1 MRTFQKICH
10 FLLGGGLY
18 TALEWLYRGRSHPSM
33 FLLGGSCFLMLGH
46 LRQKKMP
53 LPAKAA
59 LGAMLITAGELVTGV
74 STRGAIALYKAAQV
88 TAAISGR
95 DYVIPEDVVREA
107 IPVLAHR
114 ITAVSGSSRDAE
126 NYLKGRI
133 SSVAVPLENTSV

>member
-1 MRTFQKICH
+1 MRTFRKICH

-59 LGAMLITAGELVTGV
+59 LGAMLITAGELVTGLLV
-74 STRGAIALYKAAQV
+74 NRDHKVWDYRRQPMNFQGQICPAFSALWFFLSILGMWLYGWVDRQTK
-88 TAAISGR
+88 
-95 DYVIPEDVVREA
+95 
-107 IPVLAHR
+107 HR
-114 ITAVSGSSRDAE
+114 IG
-126 NYLKGRI
+126 
-133 SSVAVPLENTSV
+133 